1 MHVPTISQSVNTN
14 KLSQAIFILETL
26 SDLKA
31 LLVLETLKEH
41 TAASFFELC
50 MYTGLS
56 SELLEIYL
64 ESLCQ
69 AGIVLQEE
77 SGLELHFSLDMQR
90 LLRAQAIAKEL
101 AREAAF

>member
-1 MHVPTISQSVNTN
+1 MHASTISQSANTN
-14 KLSQAIFILETL
+14 KLGQAILILETL
-26 SDLKA
+26 SDLNA
-31 LLVLETLKEH
+31 LLVLEALKER

-64 ESLCQ
+64 ESLGK

-77 SGLELHFSLDMQR
+77 SGLELHFSLNMQR

-101 AREAAF
+101 AREATF

>member
-64 ESLCQ
+64 ESLCL